1 MSKNVKFATESL
13 KKFDYSVKDFE
24 NWYNEFVS
32 SAAAWLLDNKER
44 YQALLRVLDSSI
56 MTRVMREC
64 RESGSLPKKNE
75 DMTEKWLVD
84 ELRKRFAYNDTVY
97 KRLSVFLDRKKRKE
111 ETLEGY
117 LIEKRELFMK
127 YVEMSKADADA
138 LTENGQM

>member
-1 MSKNVKFATESL
+1 MSKNIKYATESL
-13 KKFDYSVKDFE
+13 KKFDYTVKDFE

-32 SAAAWLLDNKER
+32 SADAWVLDGKDR
-44 YQALLRVLDSSI
+44 YQALLRVLDPSI

-64 RESGSLPKKNE
+64 RDSGSLPKRAE
-75 DMTEKWLVD
+75 EMTEKWLVE

-97 KRLSVFLDRKKRKE
+97 KRLMVFLDRKKRKE

-127 YVEMSKADADA
+127 YVEMSKKDAEA
-138 LTENGQM
+138 LT